1 MSMSPPPL
9 HVECTCYSYSLMVAT
24 QKFSMIPSFPIQKFL
39 GLDVML
45 PQPIGADK
53 HL

>member
-1 MSMSPPPL
+1 
-9 HVECTCYSYSLMVAT
+9 MVAT

-53 HL
+53 HLWLLQDHLTFGTNTDFTH